1 MLDLKLLTLPWVTL
15 LTLAAGYMGYFVAHV
30 GIRDHH
36 KTVDVTFNTLVF
48 GFCAAF
54 VYQLLRYAEFNILA
68 ASGAAAVLAVLV
80 GALWRA
86 CLRPVFYNIMQS
98 TNVSYAD
105 DIPTAWL
112 NLFSETSVVGTQLIV
127 KLKDG
132 RTLMCEDLHRFR
144 DEPNGPFR
152 FGAKGDILMYVTD
165 QKVGYAWSS
174 VEDVFWDEWGSEIT
188 YIPASEVAQVNF
200 RRKKRRATSTS

>member
-1 MLDLKLLTLPWVTL
+1 MDPKLLNLPWVTL

-36 KTVDVTFNTLVF
+36 KTVDVTFNTLVY

-54 VYQLLRYAEFNILA
+54 SYQLMRYAGMSILV
-68 ASGAAAVLAVLV
+68 ASGGAAVTAIVL

-86 CLRPVFYNIMQS
+86 CLRPIFYNIMQN

-112 NLFSETSVVGTQLIV
+112 NLFSTTNVVATQLTV
-127 KLKDG
+127 RLKDG
-132 RTLMCEDLHRFR
+132 RTLMCDDLHRFK
-144 DEPNGPFR
+144 DEPNGAFR
-152 FGAKGDILMYVTD
+152 FGSNGDILMYVTH
-165 QKVGYAWSS
+165 QKVGFAWSS
-174 VEDVFWDEWGSEIT
+174 MNDVFWDEWGSEIT
-188 YIPASEVAQVNF
+188 YVPASEIAQVNF
-200 RRKKRRATSTS
+200 RRTKKGSTS

>member
-1 MLDLKLLTLPWVTL
+1 MDPKLLTLPWVTL

-30 GIRDHH
+30 GLRDHH
-36 KTVDVTFNTLVF
+36 KTVDVTFSTLVF

-54 VYQLLRYAEFNILA
+54 AYELLRYVDINILA
-68 ASGAAAVLAVLV
+68 ASGAAVVTSIVLGAV
-80 GALWRA
+80 WRA
-86 CLRPVFYNIMQS
+86 LLRPVFYNIMRN

-112 NLFSETSVVGTQLIV
+112 NLFGETSIVASQLIV
-127 KLKDG
+127 RLKDG
-132 RTLMCEDLHRFR
+132 RTLMCADLHRFK

-152 FGAKGDILMYVTD
+152 FGATGDILMYVTD
-165 QKVGYAWSS
+165 QKVGYAWSTID
-174 VEDVFWDEWGSEIT
+174 DVFWDEWGSEIT

-200 RRKKRRATSTS
+200 RRRRRGTIS